1 MPDTA
6 PGTDGDV
13 AVADRP
19 QATAGPEDRLTLGD
33 ATGWLASDRTRGRLA
48 TALVVALVAS
58 VVTCGL
64 LAWQRATA
72 EPSVASQRVAAR
84 DDARTATL
92 RAVATL
98 MSADHQDAAGTFD
111 AWSGVTTGRLHA
123 QLADQR
129 AAIIKR
135 LRTTKEVTTV
145 RTVDAALAS
154 WDDGAGTARLLTVLE
169 LRTSSGKET
178 SSRTVRY
185 LAMTQRVD
193 GEWLLSAV
201 QQIGAAS

>member
-1 MPDTA
+1 MPDLA
-6 PGTDGDV
+6 PDTDGDV

-19 QATAGPEDRLTLGD
+19 QATAEPEDRLALGN
-33 ATGWLASDRTRGRLA
+33 AIGWLATDRTRVHLA

-58 VVTCGL
+58 VAACGL
-64 LAWQRATA
+64 LAWQRASG
-72 EPSVASQRVAAR
+72 EPSAAGQRVAAR

-92 RAVATL
+92 RAVETL
-98 MSADHQDAAGTFD
+98 MSADHRDAAGTYD

-123 QLADQR
+123 QLADRR
-129 AAIIKR
+129 ATIIKR

-145 RTVDAALAS
+145 HTVDAALAS
-154 WDDGAGTARLLTVLE
+154 WDDAAGTARLLTVLE
-169 LRTSSGKET
+169 LRTASGKDT
-178 SSRTVRY
+178 ATRTVRY